1 MTAWQSKANAL
12 AFGVLKLKPWELD
25 RLTLF
30 EFYDMVNAYTEA
42 KTAERWETAYW
53 IANIISPH
61 MKKPARVEKLMK
73 PFLKPKTKLEREQEA
88 EEFYK
93 DFERQRKEANDG
105 KR

>member
-1 MTAWQSKANAL
+1 MTAWQSRANAL

-30 EFYDMVNAYTEA
+30 EFHDMVNAYIEA

-61 MKKPARVEKLMK
+61 MKKPAKVEKLMK
-73 PFLKPKTKLEREQEA
+73 PFLKQKTKLELAQEA
-88 EEFYK
+88 DEFYK
-93 DFERQRKEANDG
+93 NFERQRKEACDG
-105 KR
+105 R